1 MSYARTTAN
10 FHQDYE
16 EASQVF
22 GELVVTNPYRL
33 DGLDH
38 YSNVLFVL
46 NARPQLA
53 FIAQLATATDK
64 FRPETCIVVANYYGL
79 KSEHEKA
86 VMYFRRALTLD
97 RNNLTAWTLMG
108 HEYLEMKNTHAAIES
123 YRRAIDV
130 NRKDHRAWYG
140 LGQLYEILDM
150 SLYALYYYHRAAAL
164 CPYEAKTWLA
174 VGTCYSRM
182 GRIEQAIRAL
192 KRALVAGSYYETA
205 TGMSF
210 SNGGAKPSQNVPLA
224 KRILDPD
231 TLVQIAH
238 LYERLGDEEE
248 VASYMELTLQQE
260 TGQPVDGADDNDDD
274 DEDNSNTNN
283 NNNNNNNNAGDV
295 AAKKTPKRAAAGNAD
310 EDDQDMQPFGTGVTA
325 STSRA
330 RLWLARYAL
339 KLGNLER
346 ADTLANELCH
356 DGIEVEEAKAL
367 VRDVRARRESGYG
380 QSGNRRGRN
389 H

>member
-1 MSYARTTAN
+1 MDKNKAN
-10 FHQDYE
+10 SRADYE

-22 GELVVTNPYRL
+22 GELIVTNPYRL

-205 TGMSF
+205 SGMSF
-210 SNGGAKPSQNVPLA
+210 SNGSVKQSQNLPLA

-260 TGQPVDGADDNDDD
+260 TGQPIDGVDDNDDD
-274 DEDNSNTNN
+274 EDND
-283 NNNNNNNNAGDV
+283 GD
-295 AAKKTPKRAAAGNAD
+295 ATGKQNMKRAAGTAD
-310 EDDQDMQPFGTGVTA
+310 DDQDMQPFGTGVTA

-339 KLGNLER
+339 KYGNLDR
-346 ADTLANELCH
+346 ADTLANELRH
-356 DGIEVEEAKAL
+356 DGIEVDEAKAL
-367 VRDVRARRESGYG
+367 VRDVRARKESGFG
-380 QSGNRRGRN
+380 HVGNRRGRN